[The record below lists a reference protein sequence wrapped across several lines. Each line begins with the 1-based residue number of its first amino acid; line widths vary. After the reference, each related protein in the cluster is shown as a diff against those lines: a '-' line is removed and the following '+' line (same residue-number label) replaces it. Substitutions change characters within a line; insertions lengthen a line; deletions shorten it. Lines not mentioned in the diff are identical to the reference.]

1 MHTNLSFSDNAVLR
15 KSRVF
20 LLARPLAKAIAWQLD
35 QKYVKDSLSTH
46 IEFLEGEVK
55 KNDGDFLIGDKLTG
69 ADIMMVFP
77 LEVLQARGDLNKMK
91 FPELVAYLGRIQKRD
106 AYKRADAAISEVT
119 GKVRSMGIE

>member
-1 MHTNLSFSDNAVLR
+1 MSFSDNAVLR

-77 LEVLQARGDLNKMK
+77 LEVLQARGDLDKMK

>member
-1 MHTNLSFSDNAVLR
+1 MLISPCFDDVVLH

-46 IEFLEGEVK
+46 IKFLEGEFK
-55 KNDGDFLIGDKLTG
+55 KDGGDFLIGDKLTG

-91 FPELVAYLGRIQKRD
+91 CPGLVVYLERIQKRD
-106 AYKRADAAISEVT
+106 AYKRADAEILEVT

>member
-77 LEVLQARGDLNKMK
+77 LEVLQARGDLDKMK